1 MRYPIVPRSCAV
13 AVLLAAVLAVSPA
26 QESKHQPA
34 DETKAQVPVLSNFHE
49 VIFQIWHTAWPEKN
63 VTMLRDLLP
72 EVQRYRDS
80 LSQVQL
86 PGILRDKQKAWDENV
101 AKLRTIVADYE
112 RAASPIDSVKLLD
125 AAERLHAQY
134 EVLVRTIRPALKE
147 VDAFHQVLYM
157 LYHHYWPDRNQEKV
171 ASSLP
176 ALKEK
181 MTALNAVV
189 LPERWK
195 KKDAAFKEACAK
207 LTHSVEA
214 LTVAD
219 AKDNP
224 ERFSSNLEAMHA
236 DYQALERVFQ

>member
-1 MRYPIVPRSCAV
+1 MSLSTSARSIAIVV
-13 AVLLAAVLAVSPA
+13 LAATILSASHA
-26 QESKHQPA
+26 QEGKSQHA
-34 DETKAQVPVLSNFHE
+34 DETSAQVPVLSNFHE

-63 VTMLRDLLP
+63 LTMLRDLLP
-72 EVQRYRDS
+72 QVQRYRDS

-86 PGILRDKQKAWDENV
+86 SGILRDKQKAWDDNI
-101 AKLRTIVADYE
+101 AKLRAIVADYE

-134 EVLVRTIRPALKE
+134 EALVRVIRPALKE
-147 VDAFHQVLYM
+147 IDAFHQVLYM
-157 LYHHYWPDRNQEKV
+157 LYHHYWPERNQEKV

-195 KKDAAFKEACAK
+195 KKEAAFAEARLK
-207 LTHSVEA
+207 LSRSVEA

-219 AKDNP
+219 AKNNP
-224 ERFSSNLEAMHA
+224 TLFSSNLEAMHS